1 MDFKFSFIWETFPSV
16 LAAVPVTMLLTF
28 FPVIVGAVIGFFL
41 ALVRIR
47 KIPVFSQ
54 LVALYLSFFRSVPTL
69 LLLFIAYFGIPK
81 LLNFIFNGGMRV
93 VSPSSLPSLA
103 AALLV
108 LTLYAS
114 AFICEIIRGALS
126 SVDMRQMEAAHAL
139 GMTKFKTY
147 IRIVIPQ
154 AIIVALPNYFN
165 FVLGMLKGS
174 SVVFVISVMDMMS
187 VAKVA
192 AEDGYRFVEA
202 YVLVGAMYLIFS
214 VVFSLVFGKVE
225 RWGKMHMGII
235 VNA

>member
-1 MDFKFSFIWETFPSV
+1 MDFKFSFIWETLPLV
-16 LAAVPVTMLLTF
+16 LAAIPVTMLLTF

-47 KIPVFSQ
+47 KIPAVSQ
-54 LVALYLSFFRSVPTL
+54 LVALYLSFFRSVPIL

-81 LLNFIFNGGMRV
+81 LLNFIFHGGMRV
-93 VSPSSLPSLA
+93 ISPSSLSSLVT
-103 AALLV
+103 ALLI
-108 LTLYAS
+108 LTLYAG

-154 AIIVALPNYFN
+154 AVIVALPNYFN

-187 VAKVA
+187 AAKVA

-202 YVLVGAMYLIFS
+202 YVLVGTMYVVFS

-225 RWGKMHMGII
+225 RWAKMHMGII
-235 VNA
+235 VKA

>member
-1 MDFKFSFIWETFPSV
+1 MDFKFSFIWETLPSV
-16 LAAVPVTMLLTF
+16 LAAIPVTMLLTF
-28 FPVIVGAVIGFFL
+28 FPVIIGAVIGFFL

-47 KIPVFSQ
+47 KIPVVSQ
-54 LVALYLSFFRSVPTL
+54 LVALYLSFFRSVPIL
-69 LLLFIAYFGIPK
+69 LVLFIAYFGIPK

-93 VSPSSLPSLA
+93 VSPSSLPSLVL
-103 AALLV
+103 ALLV

-139 GMTKFKTY
+139 GITKFKTY

-154 AIIVALPNYFN
+154 AIIVAMPNYFN

-187 VAKVA
+187 AAKVA

-202 YVLVGAMYLIFS
+202 YVLVGVMYVIFS
-214 VVFSLVFGKVE
+214 VVFSLVFGRIE
-225 RWGKMHMGII
+225 RWGKRHMGILLK
-235 VNA
+235 A

>member
-1 MDFKFSFIWETFPSV
+1 MDFKFSFIWETLPSV
-16 LAAVPVTMLLTF
+16 LEAVPVTMLLTF

-47 KIPVFSQ
+47 KIPVVSQ

-103 AALLV
+103 SALLV

-202 YVLVGAMYLIFS
+202 YVLVGVMYVILS
-214 VVFSLVFGKVE
+214 LVFSLVFGKVE
-225 RWGKMHMGII
+225 RRAKMRMGII
-235 VNA
+235 VKA

>member
-1 MDFKFSFIWETFPSV
+1 MDFKFSFIWETLPSV
-16 LAAVPVTMLLTF
+16 LAAVPITMLLTF
-28 FPVIVGAVIGFFL
+28 FPVIVGAVVGFFL

-103 AALLV
+103 SALLV

-202 YVLVGAMYLIFS
+202 YVLVGVMYVIFS
-214 VVFSLVFGKVE
+214 VVFSLVFGRVE
-225 RWGKMHMGII
+225 HWGKMHMGII
-235 VNA
+235 VKA

>member
-1 MDFKFSFIWETFPSV
+1 MDFKFSFIWETLPSV
-16 LAAVPVTMLLTF
+16 LAAVPVTLLLTF

-103 AALLV
+103 SALLV

-139 GMTKFKTY
+139 GMTKFMTY

-192 AEDGYRFVEA
+192 AENGYRFVEA
-202 YVLVGAMYLIFS
+202 YVLVGVMYVIFS
-214 VVFSLVFGKVE
+214 VAFSLVFGKVE

-235 VNA
+235 MKA